1 MKKVLIGQKI
11 PEEALK
17 ILEGVAEIATSQEG
31 NIDEFKGLLKDS
43 TAVILGSSI
52 KFTDDLMSIA
62 PELKVISRTGA
73 GVDNVDVK
81 SATTRGILVL
91 NTPEANSISVAEHA
105 IALIATISK
114 QLFFLDQEVR
124 KGNFKTARRLY
135 LPVDM
140 DGKTL
145 GIIGCGRIG
154 KLVAAKCVNAFNMSV
169 LGYDPYLDTAP
180 EGIELVSEIEEVFKK
195 ADYISLHIPLTE
207 KTKNLIG
214 GRLLSL
220 MKPSA
225 YLINI
230 ARGGI
235 VDEEALAKKLKN
247 KEIAGAAFDVFS
259 AEPPEATNKL
269 LELSNIIL
277 TPHSA
282 ALTKECVIRVAVEA
296 ATGIVDYL
304 KGATPRFV
312 FNKELLK

>member
-11 PEEALK
+11 PEEAINIVK
-17 ILEGVAEIATSQEG
+17 GAAEIVTSREG
-31 NIDEFKGLLKDS
+31 NMDEFKGLLRDS

-52 KFTDDLMSIA
+52 KFTDDLMDLA
-62 PELKVISRTGA
+62 PGLKVISRTGA

-81 SATTRGILVL
+81 SATARGILVL

-105 IALIATISK
+105 VALIAAISK

-124 KGNFKTARRLY
+124 KGNFKEARRLY

-145 GIIGCGRIG
+145 GLIGCGRIG
-154 KLVAAKCVNAFNMSV
+154 KLVARKCINAFNMNI

-180 EGIELVSEIEEVFKK
+180 ENIELVSEIEEVFKK

-207 KTKNLIG
+207 KTGNLIG
-214 GRLLSL
+214 ERLLSL
-220 MKPSA
+220 MKPGA
-225 YLINI
+225 YLINV

-235 VDEEALAKKLKN
+235 VDEEALARKLIN
-247 KEIAGAAFDVFS
+247 KEIAGAAIDVFS
-259 AEPPEATNKL
+259 KEPPEATNKL

-282 ALTKECVIRVAVEA
+282 ALTRECVIRVAVEA
-296 ATGIVDYL
+296 ATGVVDYL
-304 KGATPRFV
+304 KGETPRFI

>member
-11 PEEALK
+11 PEEAINILK
-17 ILEGVAEIATSQEG
+17 GVAEIVVSQEG
-31 NIDEFKGLLKDS
+31 NMDELKGLLKDS

-52 KFTDDLMSIA
+52 KFTDDFMDIA
-62 PELKVISRTGA
+62 PGLKVISRTGS

-81 SATTRGILVL
+81 SATARGILVL
-91 NTPEANSISVAEHA
+91 NTPEANSISVAEHVV
-105 IALIATISK
+105 ALIAAISK

-124 KGNFKTARRLY
+124 KGNFKVARRLY
-135 LPVDM
+135 LPVEI

-145 GIIGCGRIG
+145 GLIGCGRIG
-154 KLVAAKCVNAFNMSV
+154 KLVARKCINAFNMNI
-169 LGYDPYLDTAP
+169 LGYDPYLNTAP
-180 EGIELVSEIEEVFKK
+180 ESIELVSEIEEVFKK
-195 ADYISLHIPLTE
+195 ADYISLHIPLME
-207 KTKNLIG
+207 KTRNLIG
-214 GRLLSL
+214 ERLLSL

-225 YLINI
+225 YLINA

-235 VDEEALAKKLKN
+235 VDEEALARKLKN

-259 AEPPEATNKL
+259 KEPPETTNKL

-282 ALTKECVIRVAVEA
+282 ALTRECVIRVAVEA
-296 ATGIVDYL
+296 ATGVADYL
-304 KGATPRFV
+304 KGDTPRFV

>member
-11 PEEALK
+11 PEEAINILK
-17 ILEGVAEIATSQEG
+17 GVAEIVTSQEG
-31 NIDEFKGLLKDS
+31 NMDEFKGLLKDS

-52 KFTDDLMSIA
+52 KFTDDLMDLA
-62 PELKVISRTGA
+62 PGLKVISRTGA
-73 GVDNVDVK
+73 GVDNVDIK
-81 SATTRGILVL
+81 SATARGILVL

-105 IALIATISK
+105 VALIATISK

-124 KGNFKTARRLY
+124 KGNFKVARRLY
-135 LPVDM
+135 LPVDI

-145 GIIGCGRIG
+145 GLIGCGRIG
-154 KLVAAKCVNAFNMSV
+154 KLVARKCINAFNMNI
-169 LGYDPYLDTAP
+169 LGYDPYLNAAP
-180 EGIELVSEIEEVFKK
+180 ENIELVSEIEEVFKK

-207 KTKNLIG
+207 KTRNLIG
-214 GRLLSL
+214 ERLLSL

-225 YLINI
+225 YLINV

-235 VDEEALAKKLKN
+235 VDEEALAKKLVN
-247 KEIAGAAFDVFS
+247 KKIAGAAFDVFS
-259 AEPPEATNKL
+259 PEPPEATNKL
-269 LELSNIIL
+269 LELSNVIL

-296 ATGIVDYL
+296 ATGVVDYL
-304 KGATPRFV
+304 KGETPRFV